1 MEDSKKERY
10 AEDITKG
17 RYKDMHKEWKKSRM
31 EDRKICIKN
40 GRYHWKICMHKE
52 RKIGR

>member
-1 MEDSKKERY
+1 
-10 AEDITKG
+10 
-17 RYKDMHKEWKKSRM
+17 MHKEWKISQKEDRKICIKNGKKSRM